1 MPDTRSKSNVRTS
14 AVMPLAPRVF
24 EPAIQS
30 PAGRLPP
37 HVIRVAHGLMQDIV
51 SGRYKPGDWIREEE
65 VAARFDCSRAPVR
78 EALRLIEID
87 GLIEMVPWRG
97 ARVVTLTLREID
109 DLYVLTGALM
119 GVVAR
124 FAANHASEQE
134 LAEFEAR
141 VEAIETGQERGTS
154 TGDELRLAF
163 AAAAYLGGICGSQRA
178 AWMFQR
184 VGNLAF
190 WQHRYVLP
198 ASLPWR
204 RNQLTNWKQLAAALS
219 ARNGQKAE
227 AVAQR
232 LVNQSRTLAIK
243 QMEAEAAA
251 VQARVSVPRRGAAD
265 RVDFTVGEVAP
276 HQGKSAAKSPSGR
289 GRRGAG

>member
-1 MPDTRSKSNVRTS
+1 MPDTRSKSNAATS
-14 AVMPLAPRVF
+14 AVMPSAPRVF

-97 ARVVTLTLREID
+97 ARVVTLTLHEID

-124 FAANHASEQE
+124 FAASHASEQE
-134 LAEFEAR
+134 LAEFDAR
-141 VEAIETGQERGTS
+141 VVALETGQARGTS
-154 TGDELRLAF
+154 TGEELRLAF
-163 AAAAYLGGICGSQRA
+163 AAA
-178 AWMFQR
+178 
-184 VGNLAF
+184 
-190 WQHRYVLP
+190 
-198 ASLPWR
+198 
-204 RNQLTNWKQLAAALS
+204 
-219 ARNGQKAE
+219 
-227 AVAQR
+227 
-232 LVNQSRTLAIK
+232 LV
-243 QMEAEAAA
+243 
-251 VQARVSVPRRGAAD
+251 
-265 RVDFTVGEVAP
+265 
-276 HQGKSAAKSPSGR
+276 
-289 GRRGAG
+289 

>member
-1 MPDTRSKSNVRTS
+1 
-14 AVMPLAPRVF
+14 MPLAPRVF

-124 FAANHASEQE
+124 FAASHASEQE

-141 VEAIETGQERGTS
+141 VVALETGQARGTS
-154 TGDELRLAF
+154 TGEELRLAF

-204 RNQLTNWKQLAAALS
+204 RSQLTNWKQLAAALS

-232 LVNQSRTLAIK
+232 LVNQSRALAIK

-251 VQARVSVPRRGAAD
+251 VQARVSAPRRSAIVRGG
-265 RVDFTVGEVAP
+265 RGNVEGGP
-276 HQGKSAAKSPSGR
+276 PQGNNASKSPSRR
-289 GRRGAG
+289 GRVGAG